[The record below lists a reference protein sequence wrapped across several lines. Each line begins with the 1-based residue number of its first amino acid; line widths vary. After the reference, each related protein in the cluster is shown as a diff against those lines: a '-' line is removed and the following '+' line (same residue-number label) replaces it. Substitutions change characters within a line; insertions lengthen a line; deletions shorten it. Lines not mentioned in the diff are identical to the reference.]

1 MSGPLDTA
9 AADAGDCTP
18 STSTSPT
25 MPDLDGWPHGATAA
39 MNTDT
44 NGLRHDIAFLRAL
57 AEGGENDRGAQRGTG
72 EAFVAAGVLY
82 AAQCFATSGQVL
94 GFGDLSETAMLL
106 VSSVPTVLF
115 LVAITVISVR
125 NRQTSPGVVSRALSA
140 AFGAAGAATLAMLC
154 VFLIAVWRNPSLETW
169 MIYPC
174 TVFALQGAAWLVAW
188 NLRRRAWL
196 CAVAFGWLVSAVV
209 LAASIG
215 SPWYPVVAGV
225 ALLLL
230 MAVPGA
236 YMLRRQPG

>member
-1 MSGPLDTA
+1 
-9 AADAGDCTP
+9 
-18 STSTSPT
+18 
-25 MPDLDGWPHGATAA
+25 
-39 MNTDT
+39 MNTYA

-57 AEGGENDRGAQRGTG
+57 AEGGENDHGAQRGTG

-82 AAQCFATSGQVL
+82 AAQCFAMSGQAL
-94 GFGDLSETAMLL
+94 GLGEMPEMAMLL
-106 VSSVPTVLF
+106 VSSVPTVFF
-115 LVAITVISVR
+115 LIAIAVIAVR
-125 NRQTSPGVVSRALSA
+125 HRQQSPGVVSRALSA

-154 VFLIAVWRNPSLETW
+154 VFVIAVWRHPSLETW

-196 CAVAFGWLVSAVV
+196 CVVAFGWLVSAVL
-209 LAASIG
+209 LALSIG
-215 SPWYPVVAGV
+215 SPWYPVVAGA